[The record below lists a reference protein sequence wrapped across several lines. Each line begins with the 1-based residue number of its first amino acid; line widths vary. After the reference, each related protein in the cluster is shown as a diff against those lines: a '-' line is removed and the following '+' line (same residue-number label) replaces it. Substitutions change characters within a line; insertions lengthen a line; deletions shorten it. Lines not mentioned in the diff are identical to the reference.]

1 MSAIL
6 VLKPIIDALYEDMR
20 EYKQNTDR
28 RIKELERELYVLRNQ
43 KKNEVVEKNVV
54 VVEDSED
61 DDEFAD
67 EAKAKPVA
75 IATLLTQV
83 ENKTE
88 NENNDTSNNDDI
100 KVVKTVK
107 GKDRKDYM
115 KEYQRNYRKK
125 QKEIALNS

>member
-54 VVEDSED
+54 IVEDSDD
-61 DDEFAD
+61 DDEFAN
-67 EAKAKPVA
+67 EAKVKPVA
-75 IATLLTQV
+75 TVTPLTQV
-83 ENKTE
+83 EIKNE
-88 NENNDTSNNDDI
+88 NEIIDTSNNDDI

-107 GKDRKDYM
+107 GKDRKEYM
-115 KEYQRNYRKK
+115 KEYQRNYRKN
-125 QKEIALNS
+125 QKRIILN

>member
-1 MSAIL
+1 MSGIL
-6 VLKPIIDALYEDMR
+6 ILKPIIDALYEDMR

-43 KKNEVVEKNVV
+43 KKNEVAPKNVV
-54 VVEDSED
+54 MYDSED
-61 DDEFAD
+61 DDEFLE
-67 EAKAKPVA
+67 EAKSKPEVNA
-75 IATLLTQV
+75 IVLTQV

-88 NENNDTSNNDDI
+88 TDNINTLNNEDI

-125 QKEIALNS
+125 QKDLTLNL